1 MEKKIKRKKKENAC
15 VIFLITICYNV
26 RALKCTLGVPVTAVF
41 KFYLCKEVLLE
52 QPECLLYEHFYDMKE
67 NMFAI

>member
-26 RALKCTLGVPVTAVF
+26 RALKCTMGVPVTAVF
-41 KFYLCKEVLLE
+41 KFYLITDLIVNKLSYRK
-52 QPECLLYEHFYDMKE
+52 CLSYKLQLC
-67 NMFAI
+67 